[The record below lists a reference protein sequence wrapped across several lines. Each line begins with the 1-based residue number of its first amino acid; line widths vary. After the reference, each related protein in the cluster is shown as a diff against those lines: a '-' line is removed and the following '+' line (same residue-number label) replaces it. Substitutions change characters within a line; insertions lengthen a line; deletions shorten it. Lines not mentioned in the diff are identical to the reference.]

1 MMMRA
6 VLSVLVV
13 VSVSVIGACS
23 SKDAPPPQPESP
35 KSSTTTAAVDPH
47 AGHGASG
54 GAGAG
59 ADAAKGKYT
68 CPMHPEVVSDSPG
81 KCPKCKMA
89 LVSTAP
95 QTPIEVSV
103 TTTPAQPKAGEKTKL
118 VFEMK
123 SGGTRVSSFDV
134 VHEKK
139 LHLLMVTP
147 DLSWFAHE
155 HPEPQPDG
163 TFVLEFAFPSGGNY
177 RLFSDFKATD
187 RNGIVLTTDVGVEG
201 PAKPTQPLV
210 ASDTKKPRSVEGFDV
225 RFTSPLPVAG
235 VEKQMTFV
243 VTKNKKPVTDLEPYL
258 GAMGHLVVIGSDAKT
273 FLHAH
278 PEEHAEGHAAKPHVD
293 PAGAPAHT
301 HADTPGVVSFS
312 TTFPKPGLY
321 KAWAQF
327 QVKGKPI
334 IADFVFDVP
343 EGAPGASPAAAGD
356 GHGAHQH

>member
-6 VLSVLVV
+6 ALSVLVV
-13 VSVSVIGACS
+13 GAISVVGACA
-23 SKDAPPPQPESP
+23 KDAPPPEP
-35 KSSTTTAAVDPH
+35 KSETTTAVVDPH
-47 AGHGASG
+47 AGHNMGA
-54 GAGAG
+54 APAG

-81 KCPKCKMA
+81 KCPKCKMD

-103 TTTPAQPKAGEKTKL
+103 TTTPAKPKAGEKTKL

-123 SGGTRVSSFDV
+123 SGGARVSSFDV

-187 RNGIVLTTDVGVEG
+187 RNGAVLTTDVVVDG
-201 PAKPTQPLV
+201 PPKPTQPLV
-210 ASDTKKPRSVEGFDV
+210 ASDLKKPRAVDGIDV
-225 RFTSPLPVAG
+225 RFTSPPPVAG

-258 GAMGHLVVIGSDAKT
+258 GAMGHLVVIGSDATT

-278 PEEHAEGHAAKPHVD
+278 PEDHAEGHAAKPHVD
-293 PAGAPAHT
+293 PPGAPAHT
-301 HADTPGVVSFS
+301 HAATPGIVSFS

-327 QVKGKPI
+327 QVKGKPV
-334 IADFVFDVP
+334 IADFVLDVP
-343 EGAPGASPAAAGD
+343 AGAPGTAPAAAGD